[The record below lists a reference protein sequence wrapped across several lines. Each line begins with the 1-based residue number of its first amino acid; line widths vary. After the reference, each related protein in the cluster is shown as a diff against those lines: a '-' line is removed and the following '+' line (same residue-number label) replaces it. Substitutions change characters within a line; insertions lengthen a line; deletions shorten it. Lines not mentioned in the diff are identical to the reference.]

1 MDSTSSRESDSSH
14 TKELPHR
21 RRDRREAL
29 ANPVY
34 SGVIRPNGS
43 VLRSVGVDAARTSR
57 FGQGQYGVAFDQ
69 PVNSCAITTSA
80 SGSFA
85 VPTTSFLGSDTLE
98 IDWLDALTNKF
109 VDTTFSVVVQC

>member
-1 MDSTSSRESDSSH
+1 MTARVLGTGAVTAE
-14 TKELPHR
+14 K
-21 RRDRREAL
+21 L